1 MVCQRQ
7 LSGVILDVRVAVRN
21 LRSAIEGLEAAERRR
36 VAQEETLRAEQE
48 RLRLGD
54 STPFQVLE
62 FEEDL
67 TDAER
72 QEITALKTYRN
83 AVVEIERAQATLP
96 AARGISI
103 QAEIER

>member
-1 MVCQRQ
+1 MRA
-7 LSGVILDVRVAVRN
+7 AVRDLN
-21 LRSAIEGLEAAERRR
+21 SAIEGLEAAERRR

-67 TDAER
+67 ADAER
-72 QEITALKTYRN
+72 QVITALQTYRN
-83 AVVEIERAQATLP
+83 AVVEIEQSQGTLP
-96 AARGISI
+96 SARGISVKD
-103 QAEIER
+103 EIDR

>member
-1 MVCQRQ
+1 M
-7 LSGVILDVRVAVRN
+7 
-21 LRSAIEGLEAAERRR
+21 
-36 VAQEETLRAEQE
+36 
-48 RLRLGD
+48 
-54 STPFQVLE
+54 LE

-83 AVVEIERAQATLP
+83 AVVEIERAQGTLP